1 MQNLKNYIFLSYTL
15 SKKTPRY
22 GNTPSME
29 IVSDKQLKKGDSC
42 NTSFVRFHNH
52 LGTHVDAPKHFSLD
66 GRSIAEYCAEEFI
79 FNNPFVIDC
88 AKSPDEL
95 ITLDEISNYELKKY
109 DILFFN
115 TGFWKY
121 RTDEIYRFKNPGIS
135 PDVALYIRS
144 KFPNIRCIGIDSISV
159 SSYSNRELGRK
170 THQIFLNTDKDL
182 SEPILLL
189 EDVDLSNDNA
199 CRLKTVIICPL
210 LIENVDSSPCTIIGM
225 Y

>member
-1 MQNLKNYIFLSYTL
+1 MCTERKIAKSNNLIGQECNIASN
-15 SKKTPRY
+15 S
-22 GNTPSME
+22 E
-29 IVSDKQLKKGDSC
+29 ISIGDLAQKIIELINPDAVIKEDKQRLRPDKSEVFRLVGSNEKIIR
-42 NTSFVRFHNH
+42 NTNWR
-52 LGTHVDAPKHFSLD
+52 TKYSLTE
-66 GRSIAEYCAEEFI
+66 G
-79 FNNPFVIDC
+79 
-88 AKSPDEL
+88 L
-95 ITLDEISNYELKKY
+95 IETIE
-109 DILFFN
+109 
-115 TGFWKY
+115 W
-121 RTDEIYRFKNPGIS
+121 FKNPGIS